1 MSNPNPVTIVLVED
15 DPGHARLIEKNLKRG
30 AITNHLIILG
40 DGKEATDY
48 LFSEGKYAGSQ
59 LPSPLLVLLDL
70 NLPIQDGFQVLQR
83 LKSDERTR
91 LIPIIVVTSTDDSR
105 DVSLC
110 YKLGCNV
117 FLTKPIDYQKFCE
130 AIKNLGLFLSVVSWP
145 NGE

>member
-1 MSNPNPVTIVLVED
+1 MSNLNPVTIVLVED

-30 AITNHLIILG
+30 AITNDLIILG

-48 LFSEGKYAGSQ
+48 LFCEGKYSGLQ

-70 NLPIQDGFQVLQR
+70 NLPVKDGFQVLER
-83 LKSDERTR
+83 LKSDDKTR
-91 LIPIIVVTSTDDSR
+91 LIPVIVVTSTDDSR
-105 DVSLC
+105 DVSRC
-110 YKLGCNV
+110 YDLGCNV
-117 FLTKPIDYQKFCE
+117 FLTKPINYQKFCE